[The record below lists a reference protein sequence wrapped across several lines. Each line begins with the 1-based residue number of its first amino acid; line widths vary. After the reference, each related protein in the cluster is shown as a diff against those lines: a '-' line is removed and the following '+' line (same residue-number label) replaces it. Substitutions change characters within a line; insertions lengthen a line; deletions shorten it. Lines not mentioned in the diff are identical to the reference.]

1 MKTKT
6 ITLKINNVPGYSGTV
21 TIDADKN
28 GTPLEK
34 FWRKRMKEA
43 EADNCVE
50 VVTASKPK
58 KDHDK

>member
-6 ITLKINNVPGYSGTV
+6 LTLKINNVPGYSGTV
-21 TIDADKN
+21 AIDVDKN
-28 GTPLEK
+28 GTPLQK

-50 VVTASKPK
+50 VVKASASK

>member
-6 ITLKINNVPGYSGTV
+6 LTLNINNVPGYSGTV

-28 GTPLEK
+28 GTPLQK
-34 FWRKRMKEA
+34 FWRNRLKDA
-43 EADNCVE
+43 VSDNCVE
-50 VVTASKPK
+50 VVKASKPK

>member
-6 ITLKINNVPGYSGTV
+6 ITLKINNVPGHSGTI

-28 GTPLEK
+28 GTPLLK

-43 EADNCVE
+43 ETDNCVE
-50 VVTASKPK
+50 VVKASTSK
-58 KDHDK
+58 KGTDK